1 MISPAIFLAI
11 PCLGLSIIVWTVW
24 RCVLRRPRP
33 VTAAIE
39 IPGGLAAIF
48 LLLAAN
54 SALIF
59 ADRTVFASSRRGGP
73 LTPSGWIYPGVVAF
87 YLFLAGAFCGAAI
100 VLWFQRRHAGSR
112 ARQLSRHHKCR
123 QATGHSEAFS
133 EWRAVMANMRGSARL
148 L

>member
-1 MISPAIFLAI
+1 
-11 PCLGLSIIVWTVW
+11 
-24 RCVLRRPRP
+24 
-33 VTAAIE
+33 
-39 IPGGLAAIF
+39 LAAIF

-73 LTPSGWIYPGVVAF
+73 LTPIEWIYPGVVAF

-112 ARQLSRHHKCR
+112 AGQLSRHHKCR
-123 QATGHSEAFS
+123 QATGTLGGILRVAGSYGQHARVGTSTL
-133 EWRAVMANMRGSARL
+133 AVEI
-148 L
+148 